1 MTDQSTTGVTPTGID
16 HLVLTVED
24 VERTC
29 AFYEKLG
36 AEAVTFGDDRR
47 ALQFGDRKINLHPA
61 DHRVA
66 EYVAAAP
73 TPGSGDFCL
82 VVETPIE
89 AVIDHLDEVGIDIVT
104 GPVERVGADGTLTS
118 VYVRDPDGNLVELGA
133 YDEA

>member
-1 MTDQSTTGVTPTGID
+1 MTDQPTPTGID
-16 HLVLTVED
+16 HFVLTVAD
-24 VERTC
+24 VEATC
-29 AFYEKLG
+29 TFYEKLG
-36 AEAVTFGDDRR
+36 GEAVTFGDDRKAVR
-47 ALQFGDRKINLHPA
+47 FGDRKLNLHPA